1 MRPGHHE
8 ERVGPRTEH
17 RNSIHAPHN
26 PKLAR
31 NSGARTFCNAPK
43 RCNSNDAISK
53 LEIRVG
59 ELRATFLRNHSSV
72 PHSGVVLPNRCN
84 ACGALLPRLFLLSGG
99 GIATIGLRHAG
110 DTPSRVFYGSKT
122 PRWALGG
129 ALGCRCCAQ
138 RAVHLGRMC
147 RKRGVW
153 GEVDDVLSV
162 GSRCWGRVVGPRQCG
177 RLRQRGR
184 PGWRRRCE
192 GWLGQGRIDAGYKKA
207 GPRRVPPLM
216 TPFPPLGGAEIAVRG
231 GVAAKLQTHWVKTV
245 KNRPFWRNGSTLW
258 RIWYQSWCV
267 VRT

>member
-1 MRPGHHE
+1 MVVKSP
-8 ERVGPRTEH
+8 V
-17 RNSIHAPHN
+17 
-26 PKLAR
+26 AR
-31 NSGARTFCNAPK
+31 R
-43 RCNSNDAISK
+43 
-53 LEIRVG
+53 
-59 ELRATFLRNHSSV
+59 
-72 PHSGVVLPNRCN
+72 
-84 ACGALLPRLFLLSGG
+84 
-99 GIATIGLRHAG
+99 
-110 DTPSRVFYGSKT
+110 
-122 PRWALGG
+122 
-129 ALGCRCCAQ
+129 GCAVDGRCCAQ

-153 GEVDDVLSV
+153 GEVDDVVSV

-245 KNRPFWRNGSTLW
+245 KNRPFWRNGSALW